1 MSGNSSP
8 SVRVSFNAAVLSNTK
23 IGQQFYR
30 LKLNLPK
37 DALKAFADFQ
47 PGQFAQLDVSGTAVP
62 PDELIPP
69 DLQDVSGRNILLRRP
84 FSFSDVNVNIQAGK
98 GTAEIVYRVVGPA
111 TLRMTTLSSGNLVGV
126 IGPLGKGFN
135 VPVGKKTALLVAGG
149 MGVPPLHHLAKFL
162 TANHPQIIAV
172 AFLGAKTSVELP
184 FKPKIDEVSK
194 QLGFSL
200 PEFTQYGMESM
211 IATDD
216 GSAGYSGFITGCLS
230 EWLEKSDYTRENTII
245 FSCGPE
251 PMLAKVA
258 EIAEKKNIDCQVS
271 MEEIMACGI
280 GLCQS
285 CAVECKANGTGGTTY
300 KLCCQD
306 GPVFDSRKVVFRS
319 SSK

>member
-1 MSGNSSP
+1 MSGNISP
-8 SVRVSFNAAVLSNTK
+8 AVRVSFNASVLSNIK

-37 DALKAFADFQ
+37 EAFQAFADFQ
-47 PGQFAQLDVSGTAVP
+47 PGQFAQLDVSGTSVP

-69 DLQDVSGRNILLRRP
+69 DLRDVAGRNILLRRP
-84 FSFSDVNVNIQAGK
+84 FSFSDVNVNVQAGK

-111 TLRMTTLSSGNLVGV
+111 TLRMTTLSVGNLVGI
-126 IGPLGKGFN
+126 IGPLGKGFS
-135 VPVGKKTALLVAGG
+135 VPAGKKTALLVAGG

-172 AFLGAKTSVELP
+172 AFVGAKTAAEMP

-200 PEFTQYGMESM
+200 PEFTQYGMESL

-216 GSAGYSGFITGCLS
+216 GSIGFSGFITACLS
-230 EWLEKSDYTRENTII
+230 EWLEKTDYIPDSTII
-245 FSCGPE
+245 YSCGPE
-251 PMLAKVA
+251 PMLVKVA
-258 EIAEKKNIDCQVS
+258 QIAEQKRIDCQVS

-285 CAVECKANGTGGTTY
+285 CAVECKANGTTTY

-306 GPVFDSRKVVFRS
+306 GPVFDSRKVLFHTL
-319 SSK
+319 SK